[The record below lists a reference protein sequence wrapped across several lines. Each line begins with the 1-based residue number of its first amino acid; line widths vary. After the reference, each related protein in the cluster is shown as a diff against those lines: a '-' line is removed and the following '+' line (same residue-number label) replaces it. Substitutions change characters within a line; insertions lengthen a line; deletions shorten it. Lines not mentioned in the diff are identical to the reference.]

1 MRIGFV
7 FAFVFACLLGTLA
20 CSSLKSIPPA
30 DHVVR
35 APISGRANVVLKNL
49 VTEYGSADGRWLR
62 SMSPGCTQIWATQFG
77 YRAGVRRDR
86 RDILAIGEATA
97 KHESSDLR
105 SLFWDAIFG
114 DVDADDPAIFG
125 FPALLVSGAL
135 GGRGIDKTVFRMG
148 LDRLDDFTGAGK
160 LRPRENA
167 GLAALLAEVSRL
179 QPDRRDERLAQARAY
194 AEAAGGDPLA
204 FFGWAAVARA
214 SGEEKDI
221 RRAREAEGATPY
233 RFDAQSGALAPPS
246 QGDEVLS
253 RHLAMVHALAD
264 LAQASGDPAPRNRA
278 VTLLDYVFS
287 DAYFDGRFLIH
298 DRMFG
303 GPSEDICSGCNW
315 MALYL
320 VDRLYGDSF
329 GIDPVPALPKRDW
342 PEQRRRRGIDHEI
355 VLGAG
360 PDGRPGT
367 AEATFSALPP
377 RGRLRFRHAIRDVS
391 ITFEYEV
398 LPLEQLE
405 PRGGVEMRWH
415 ARGKDARFGNKYT
428 SQVPFDTARVAALQ
442 CYYGF
447 EPLTFS
453 VTFSKRDDDRLQAL
467 IRLRERPE

>member
-7 FAFVFACLLGTLA
+7 SACLLGTLA

-35 APISGRANVVLKNL
+35 APISGRANIVLQNL

-86 RDILAIGEATA
+86 RDILAIGHATA
-97 KHESSDLR
+97 KHESSDIR
-105 SLFWDAIFG
+105 GLFWDAMFG
-114 DVDADDPAIFG
+114 DVDRDDPAIFG

-135 GGRGIDKTVFRMG
+135 GGRGIDKTVFSMG
-148 LDRLDDFTGAGK
+148 LDRLEDFGGK
-160 LRPRENA
+160 GQLRPRENA

-179 QPDRRDERLAQARAY
+179 QPDRREERLAQARGY
-194 AEAAGGDPLA
+194 ADAAGDDPLA
-204 FFGWAAVARA
+204 FFAWAAVAKA
-214 SGEEKDI
+214 SGEEEDLQ
-221 RRAREAEGATPY
+221 RAREAEGGTPY
-233 RFDAQSGALAPPS
+233 RFDAQSGALATPT

-303 GPSEDICSGCNW
+303 GPSEDVCSGCNW

-342 PEQRRRRGIDHEI
+342 PEKRRLRGFDHEI

-360 PDGRPGT
+360 TDGRPGT
-367 AEATFSALPP
+367 AEATFAPLAP
-377 RGRLRFRHAIRDVS
+377 RGRLLFKHATRDVS
-391 ITFEYEV
+391 ITLEYEM
-398 LPLEQLE
+398 LSLEQLE
-405 PRGGVEMRWH
+405 PRGGMELRWR
-415 ARGKDARFGNKYT
+415 ARGQDARFGNKYT
-428 SQVPFDTARVAALQ
+428 MQVPFDTERVAALQ
-442 CYYGF
+442 HYCAF
-447 EPLTFS
+447 EPLTFN
-453 VTFSKRDDDRLQAL
+453 VVFSKREDGRLRAVV
-467 IRLRERPE
+467 RLREGPE